1 MVARFFPRYLLWGKI
16 VFIRSIRFCNVLG
29 VLAFVV
35 FSFNSAAFPASY
47 EIDVVR
53 ARIFEWRKA
62 WQNRDI
68 DAYMSFYSPSFHS
81 ESLDY
86 LGWGL
91 KKTEIFRTAENISV
105 KISDLWVLIEGNRA
119 MAGFVQHYEQTPYKD
134 VGEKILILEK
144 LNSTWKIISEEWTPI
159 KEYGRKRNGPA
170 APEHSSNISQSVR
183 EISRPSQS
191 KTIPEHPA
199 RPIDVENIDFEIQE
213 QGERVFINLNHFF
226 VPKVFNLEGEKP
238 RIVIDIMNVS
248 TWSGKPKIPV
258 NGRLVKQIRSYLH
271 KEIDKL
277 RIVLD
282 LEPSEDYFVTQNYYT
297 KENIYSI
304 QVNQNP

>member
-16 VFIRSIRFCNVLG
+16 TFIRSIWFRNVLG
-29 VLAFVV
+29 VLVFVV

-53 ARIFEWRKA
+53 ARIFEWREA

-81 ESLDY
+81 EALDY

-119 MAGFVQHYEQTPYKD
+119 MAGFVQHYERAPYKD

-144 LNSTWKIISEEWTPI
+144 ANSTWKIISEEWTPF

-170 APEHSSNISQSVR
+170 APEHSSNIIQSAQ
-183 EISRPSQS
+183 EISRPIQS
-191 KTIPEHPA
+191 KTIPEQQA
-199 RPIDVENIDFEIQE
+199 GPIAVENIDFEIQE

-226 VPKVFNLEGEKP
+226 VPTVFNLEGEKP

-271 KEIDKL
+271 KEMDKL

-282 LEPSEDYFVTQNYYT
+282 LEPSEDYFVTQTYYT